1 MAGNTNLF
9 NANKLKNDEFY
20 TRYEDIENEL
30 QHYTKHFENK
40 IVFCNCDD
48 PKRSNFWKYFKD
60 NFNDLNLKKLI
71 CTHYEKTKNSYKL
84 EYDGVNTIKTEL
96 SGDGDFRSN
105 ECIETLKDIDIVVT
119 NPPFSLFRDY
129 VAQLMKYNKKFLIIG
144 NQNAI
149 TYKEFF
155 PLLKDNKVWLGYNH
169 VKEFIRPDGTHQ
181 KFGNICWFTNL
192 DFDKRHEILNLLKKY
207 NSEDYPKYDN
217 YDAINVGKVSDIPY
231 DYYGPMGVP
240 ISFFDKYN
248 PEQFEIIGNLG
259 SYGVDGYSLASAIY
273 IDGKKVFKR
282 ILIKRKIK

>member
-60 NFNDLNLKKLI
+60 NFNNLNLKKLV

-84 EYDGVNTIKTEL
+84 EYDGVNTIKIQL
-96 SGDGDFRSN
+96 LGNGDFRSD
-105 ECIETLKDIDIVVT
+105 ECIEMLKDIDIVVT

-149 TYKEFF
+149 TY
-155 PLLKDNKVWLGYNH
+155 
-169 VKEFIRPDGTHQ
+169 
-181 KFGNICWFTNL
+181 
-192 DFDKRHEILNLLKKY
+192 
-207 NSEDYPKYDN
+207 
-217 YDAINVGKVSDIPY
+217 IPQ
-231 DYYGPMGVP
+231 
-240 ISFFDKYN
+240 SFC
-248 PEQFEIIGNLG
+248 
-259 SYGVDGYSLASAIY
+259 
-273 IDGKKVFKR
+273 
-282 ILIKRKIK
+282 